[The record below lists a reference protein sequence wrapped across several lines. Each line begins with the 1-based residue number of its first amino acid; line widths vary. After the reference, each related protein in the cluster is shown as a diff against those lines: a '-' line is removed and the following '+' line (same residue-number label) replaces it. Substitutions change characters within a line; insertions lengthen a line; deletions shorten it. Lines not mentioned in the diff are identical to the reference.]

1 LTTFLR
7 DGKVLTKDTLSEVN
21 KWRKTMSKLKVGL
34 GITDITPPLGV
45 EMSGY
50 GYYLNRKCT
59 GVLSNIFS
67 QALVLDDGETRV
79 AIVANDLIGVDKDIT
94 AKTRELVGTKTDIP
108 PHNVLLANS
117 HTHAGPATIFL
128 RGCGEVDQPYV
139 EMLIRMMTSAVIMAN
154 DALEPVIARLGSSHL
169 DNLSHN
175 RVVAGGPIDPEVGVI
190 SFYRADGS
198 PLAFLTNFSAHS
210 VTLGGSNTKISSDY
224 PGAAADIIESV
235 FPNAKMLFLQG
246 SCGDVNPRVRDTNHA
261 GTLFAGEILKNIAI
275 SEDME
280 GITLGVSSKQIE
292 LPVIPP
298 DKSEVKRVL
307 DENKPKVE
315 KAQGGELIEARF
327 LTNWA
332 ESILKKTE
340 ETKLRTEIQAIRI
353 GNVVLACNPSELFTE
368 FALKIK
374 ERSPFFTLN
383 VGYANDFIGYIPDK
397 GDFERKGYAAA
408 RVPMICDNFPFAVNV
423 GDVLVEEMIRLID
436 KVKPVSR

>member
-1 LTTFLR
+1 
-7 DGKVLTKDTLSEVN
+7 
-21 KWRKTMSKLKVGL
+21 MSKLKAGL
-34 GITDITPPLGV
+34 GVADITPPLGV

-67 QALVLDDGETRV
+67 KALVLDDGETKV
-79 AIVANDLIGVDKDIT
+79 AVVANDLIGVDKDIT
-94 AKTRELVGTKTDIP
+94 ARTRELVGAETDIP
-108 PHNVLLANS
+108 PHSVLLANS

-139 EMLIRMMTSAVIMAN
+139 EMLTRMMVSAVIMAN
-154 DALEPVIARLGSSHL
+154 DALEPVTSRLGSAHL

-190 SFYRADGS
+190 SFYREDGK
-198 PLAFLTNFSAHS
+198 PLAFLTNFSAHA
-210 VTLGGSNTKISSDY
+210 VTLGGSNTEISPDY

-235 FPNAKMLFLQG
+235 FPGAKMLFLQG
-246 SCGDVNPRVRDTNHA
+246 SCGDVNPRVRDTAHA
-261 GTLFAGEILKNIAI
+261 GTLFAGEILKTIAI
-275 SEDME
+275 SEEME
-280 GITLGVSSKQIE
+280 DITLDARSKEIE

-298 DKSEVKRVL
+298 DKSDVKQVL
-307 DENKPKVE
+307 DENKPKLE

-327 LTNWA
+327 LTDWA
-332 ESILKKTE
+332 ENMLKKPD
-340 ETKLRTEIQAIRI
+340 ETKLKTEIQTIRI

-374 ERSPFFTLN
+374 ERSPFVTLN

-397 GDFERKGYAAA
+397 GDFERQGYAAA
-408 RVPMICDNFPFAVNV
+408 RVPLICDNFPFAVDV
-423 GDVLVEEMIRLID
+423 GDVLVEEMIGIIG
-436 KVKPVSR
+436 K